1 MYAYAKVIIERPGV
15 RALPAE
21 ALTYVE
27 DKAYCWTY
35 EGGHAVRTEVR
46 TGVSDGQWVEVTN
59 RLAVPG
65 DKIADGWVPID
76 GREKVIVG
84 DLTLLADGVP
94 VQVAPETEATRL
106 AVEAPAPD
114 RDRAGAVGAPGTLE
128 APNAATE
135 VAETEM

>member
-1 MYAYAKVIIERPGV
+1 
-15 RALPAE
+15 
-21 ALTYVE
+21 
-27 DKAYCWTY
+27 
-35 EGGHAVRTEVR
+35 
-46 TGVSDGQWVEVTN
+46 
-59 RLAVPG
+59 
-65 DKIADGWVPID
+65 
-76 GREKVIVG
+76 
-84 DLTLLADGVP
+84 